1 MPAVS
6 KGPVEIATEMG
17 LDFTHDKTQD
27 GRYVRLFFKFPN
39 PDKPKGVQPVAMAT
53 DSFRIVAGKAEKE
66 ATEAEKSFHEV
77 VKQVTKFRKK
87 MKPWT
92 FDPQPPGEQGLIIA
106 AELTFAGRFRVH
118 AVNKKNREALKKFW
132 SPEAMARRAAIMQ
145 PTPQMGL
152 FALREQLEK
161 YAIKKPDAET
171 LRLQKALEKAC
182 EVVENDATVIPLRT
196 DGTINVREHFN

>member
-1 MPAVS
+1 MS

-39 PDKPKGVQPVAMAT
+39 PDKPKGVQPVALAT
-53 DSFRIVAGKAEKE
+53 DSFKIVAAKAE
-66 ATEAEKSFHEV
+66 ATPADKSFHEV

-106 AELTFAGRFRVH
+106 AELSFAGRFRVH
-118 AVNKKNREALKKFW
+118 AVNKKNRAALVKFW

-152 FALREQLEK
+152 FVLREQLEK
-161 YAIKKPDAET
+161 YSIKKPDPET
-171 LRLQKALEKAC
+171 LRLQKALEAAC
-182 EVVENDATVIPLRT
+182 QVVENDATIIPLRT
-196 DGTINVREHFN
+196 DGNIDVREHFN